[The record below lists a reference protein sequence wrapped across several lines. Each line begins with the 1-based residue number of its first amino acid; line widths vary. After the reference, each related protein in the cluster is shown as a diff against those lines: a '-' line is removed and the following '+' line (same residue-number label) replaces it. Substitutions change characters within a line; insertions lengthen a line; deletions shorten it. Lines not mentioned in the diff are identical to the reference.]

1 MWRILILEKSEM
13 FLGLA
18 GCAVE
23 DTRCIHNNGDQCNIA
38 QRGRRDAR
46 IDTNTNVS
54 RNTNT
59 NANTNTNTNV
69 VADGKGR

>member
-1 MWRILILEKSEM
+1 M
-13 FLGLA
+13 
-18 GCAVE
+18 E

-46 IDTNTNVS
+46 INTNTNAN

-59 NANTNTNTNV
+59 NANRNTNTNANRNTNTNVNTNTNTNTNV